1 MPFNTSFGN
10 DFDMADPLMFLN
22 IASATMSH
30 RSIIKKESTLKLSSE
45 IELNNS
51 KRREQKYQKP
61 NRKVQFADLLLVSD
75 VDEYIKNEEQ
85 GYRKVTKNNRKQKT
99 HSSQDSTDQD
109 LARKDGLDKNSIL
122 GKRRRNEKSY

>member
-1 MPFNTSFGN
+1 
-10 DFDMADPLMFLN
+10 MADPLMFLN

-45 IELNNS
+45 IELSNS
-51 KRREQKYQKP
+51 KSREQKYQKP

-75 VDEYIKNEEQ
+75 VDEYIKNEEK